1 MKRNQKKISFVT
13 ENHHTPYLANSYKC
27 HFHSFLPSIIFTY
40 SLLFFIF
47 ALESIQLIRFEII
60 CFHFIIHFIIP
71 SPCGQIQKFYYQM
84 SLIFSSIYIYTTIVY
99 NVSLSFMF
107 YLFLFSFS
115 SLFFLLAS
123 VKESSLNC
131 ICICLNSPILLF
143 PSDFLGVV

>member
-27 HFHSFLPSIIFTY
+27 HFHSFLPSIIFFTY
-40 SLLFFIF
+40 YLLFFICL
-47 ALESIQLIRFEII
+47 LESILLIRFEII
-60 CFHFIIHFIIP
+60 CFHFIIIHFIIP
-71 SPCGQIQKFYYQM
+71 FSLWIDSKFYYQM

-115 SLFFLLAS
+115 SFFFS
-123 VKESSLNC
+123 
-131 ICICLNSPILLF
+131 F
-143 PSDFLGVV
+143 F

>member
-27 HFHSFLPSIIFTY
+27 HFHSFLPSIIFFTY
-40 SLLFFIF
+40 YLLFFICL
-47 ALESIQLIRFEII
+47 LESILLIRFEII
-60 CFHFIIHFIIP
+60 CFHFIIIHFIIP
-71 SPCGQIQKFYYQM
+71 FSLWIDSKFYYQM

-115 SLFFLLAS
+115 SFFFLSSS
-123 VKESSLNC
+123 VS
-131 ICICLNSPILLF
+131 
-143 PSDFLGVV
+143 